1 MKILYGIQGTGH
13 GHISR
18 AREILP
24 ILQEYADVQ
33 VLISGY
39 NCQLKIEGFPVMH
52 KRGMSFKYDSLGN
65 VDVLK
70 TALELKPVEFIQ
82 NVRSLDLSPY
92 DLIISDFEPVTA
104 WAAQMQNRECILM
117 SHQAAFLSPKSPRPE
132 STSIVAEQVMK
143 HFAPGSTAI
152 GFHFDRYDEFIEPPV
167 IRKQIRDLAP
177 VQGEHVTVYLPAFD
191 HQTLMSILSGFSD
204 RKWVV
209 FSAYADSPLEKGN
222 VRVEPV
228 SNERFLESL
237 ESSWGVLTS
246 GGFETC
252 AEAMYLDKRL
262 MVMPIR
268 NQYEQ
273 LCNAAALKEMGV
285 PVLSDLG
292 TTPKTR
298 QMIGSWLRSGE
309 LVALKEHADV
319 GEIVHRI
326 LAPASQEAA

>member
-18 AREILP
+18 AREVLP
-24 ILQEYADVQ
+24 ILQKRADVE

-39 NCQLKIEGFPVMH
+39 NCKLRIDGFPTVH
-52 KRGMSFKYDSLGN
+52 KRGVSFQYDSNGN

-70 TALELKPVEFIQ
+70 TAMSLKPVEFIQ
-82 NVRSLDLSPY
+82 DVRSLDLSPY
-92 DLIISDFEPVTA
+92 DLVISDFEPVTA
-104 WAAQMQNRECILM
+104 WAAQMQNRECVLM
-117 SHQAAFLSPKSPRPE
+117 SHQAAFLSPLSPRPA
-132 STSIVAEQVMK
+132 STSLVAEQVMR

-152 GFHFDRYDEFIEPPV
+152 GFHFKRYDTFIEPPV
-167 IRKQIRDLAP
+167 IRKQIRDLSP

-191 HQTLMSILSGFSD
+191 HQTLISILSAHTE
-204 RKWVV
+204 RRWVV
-209 FSAYADSPLEKGN
+209 FSAYADAPMEKGN

-273 LCNAAALKEMGV
+273 LCNAAALQQMGI
-285 PVLSDLG
+285 PVLGDLG
-292 TTPKTR
+292 VTPASRAT
-298 QMIGSWLRSGE
+298 ISEWLRSAE
-309 LVALKEHADV
+309 VVRLEEHADV
-319 GEIVHRI
+319 ESIVDRV
-326 LAPASQEAA
+326 LQAETVVAG